1 MFVFGLLW
9 FVVAECLHG
18 LGCLLF
24 GVGCWVC
31 LGMIVYCCL
40 VMLVYCFY
48 FGGVLLAV
56 ICVVVFVLFDSSFV
70 VEWIGWAIVM
80 YGNSVVFNLFCFYL

>member
-9 FVVAECLHG
+9 FMVAECLHG
-18 LGCLLF
+18 LGWLLF
-24 GVGCWVC
+24 GVGCCVC

-40 VMLVYCFY
+40 VMLVYCCFY

-56 ICVVVFVLFDSSFV
+56 ICVVAFVLFDVSFV
-70 VEWIGWAIVM
+70 VKWIG
-80 YGNSVVFNLFCFYL
+80 